1 MAPIVDVRQVS
12 KHYRRGEERIAA
24 LDSVS
29 FQIGEPSVVA
39 IAGPSGS
46 GKTTLLGMLARFER
60 PDSGSIHLDG
70 AALDALPDHELDTF
84 RNRKLGFV
92 FQNFN
97 LVGTLTAQENVE
109 LALATCALPK
119 RERRKA
125 AAGALSLVGMEHRL
139 DHTPGQLSGGQQQR
153 VAIARALVNRP
164 KLVIADEPTGNL
176 DSKTAQQMLEL
187 VDRLHRDLG
196 TTFIIATH
204 DQRVMDMAGQV
215 LRLEDGRVTA

>member
-24 LDSVS
+24 LDAVS
-29 FQIGEPSVVA
+29 FRVEQPSVVA

-46 GKTTLLGMLARFER
+46 GKSTLLGMLARFEQ
-60 PDSGSIHLDG
+60 PDSGSIHLG
-70 AALDALPDHELDTF
+70 GEALAALAEHELDAF
-84 RNRKLGFV
+84 RSSKLGFV

-109 LALATCALPK
+109 LALATSALA
-119 RERRKA
+119 RHERRKA
-125 AAGALSLVGMEHRL
+125 AGEALAMVGMAQRL

-153 VAIARALVNRP
+153 VAIARALVRRP
-164 KLVIADEPTGNL
+164 RLVIADEPTGNL
-176 DSKTAQQMLEL
+176 DSKTAQQLLEL
-187 VDRLHRDLG
+187 VGSLHRDLG

-215 LRLEDGRVTA
+215 LRLEDGKVAA

>member
-12 KHYRRGEERIAA
+12 KHFRRGDERIAA
-24 LDSVS
+24 LDQVS
-29 FQIGEPSVVA
+29 FRIERPSVVA
-39 IAGPSGS
+39 VAGPSGS
-46 GKTTLLGMLARFER
+46 GKSTLLGMLARFEQ

-70 AALDALPDHELDTF
+70 AALDALAEHELDAF
-84 RNRKLGFV
+84 RSSKLGFV

-109 LALATCALPK
+109 LALATSPLA
-119 RERRKA
+119 RHERRQA
-125 AAGALSLVGMEHRL
+125 ACEALAMVGMDQRL
-139 DHTPGQLSGGQQQR
+139 GHTPAQLSGGQQQR
-153 VAIARALVNRP
+153 VAIARALARRP

-176 DSKTAQQMLEL
+176 DSRTAQQLLEL
-187 VDRLHRDLG
+187 VDRLHRELG

-215 LRLEDGRVTA
+215 LRLEDGKVAA

>member
-1 MAPIVDVRQVS
+1 MVPIVDVRKVS
-12 KHYRRGEERIAA
+12 KHFRRGEEKIAA
-24 LDSVS
+24 LDAVS
-29 FQIGEPSVVA
+29 FRIEQPSVVA

-46 GKTTLLGMLARFER
+46 GKSTLLGMLARFEQ

-70 AALDALPDHELDTF
+70 AALDTLADHELDAF
-84 RNRKLGFV
+84 RSSKLGFV

-109 LALATCALPK
+109 LALATSPLAK
-119 RERRKA
+119 HERRKA
-125 AAGALSLVGMEHRL
+125 ASEALAMVGMGQRL
-139 DHTPGQLSGGQQQR
+139 GHTPGQLSGGQQQR
-153 VAIARALVNRP
+153 VAIARALVRRP

-176 DSKTAQQMLEL
+176 DSKTAQQLLEL
-187 VDRLHRDLG
+187 VDRLHRELG

-215 LRLEDGRVTA
+215 LRLEDGRVAA